1 MRSYTQGVIY
11 DMRQGRGDIVT
22 FAQERAAGRVP
33 TLGVAG
39 AALWIAWI
47 TLIYS
52 TDATFPAAFDV
63 QAATAAAFAFST
75 ASLGI
80 TLIALSFFPR
90 WTRERLLRR
99 RPLALASCIGALAT
113 LIVLNAATVPAPLFM
128 AGAVATGCVTSLIA
142 LKVAVVFSEVETKAM
157 IVGMGSALMLGV
169 LVYAFDTML
178 LLCGLHSPAAVILV
192 LLLPLAVFAL
202 TFDDAAP
209 EGADGASNG
218 PLAVTP
224 ALGRLIAFVVILLF
238 LLSLTRGYYP
248 NLIDASQFATSRC
261 VVAIGL
267 VIVSLASIAT
277 AWLCPRDAAFGLL
290 SYGALLLSVLAV
302 LVLALLN
309 VGPTI
314 MGDMSSVL
322 LGLTM
327 LCLWALLCRVSFR
340 SGMEAVQVVGVGF
353 GAACLGTMAGVGTG
367 VVLYGEGMAPS
378 MFTLVMAVAVVLCVA
393 ASLFLLRL
401 SDVRA
406 LMEPEPEA
414 AGEEAP
420 SLAEGVRDSLG
431 LADGGDALSP
441 SALDDY
447 QATLQRLCGIMALDF
462 GLSAREADVLELLVV
477 GKDAKAIAD
486 ELFISFNTV
495 RSHIRRIYVKL
506 DVHSRQELLDLVRS
520 QRALP

>member
-1 MRSYTQGVIY
+1 MKQG
-11 DMRQGRGDIVT
+11 GSIVT
-22 FAQERAAGRVP
+22 FAQERATGRVP
-33 TLGVAG
+33 TLGVVG

-63 QAATAAAFAFST
+63 QAATANAFVLST
-75 ASLGI
+75 AALGVA
-80 TLIALSFFPR
+80 LIALSFFPR
-90 WTRERLLRR
+90 WTQEHLLRG
-99 RPLALASCIGALAT
+99 RPLAAASCIGALAT
-113 LIVLNAATVPAPLFM
+113 LVVLNAAAVPAPLFM
-128 AGAVATGCVTSLIA
+128 ASAVATGCVTSLIA
-142 LKVAVVFSEVETKAM
+142 LKAATVFSEVETKAM
-157 IVGMGSALMLGV
+157 IVGMGCALILGV

-202 TFDDAAP
+202 TFDGAAS
-209 EGADGASNG
+209 EGSDGAGGGS
-218 PLAVTP
+218 LAVTP

-248 NLIDASQFATSRC
+248 NLIDGSQFATSRC

-267 VIVSLASIAT
+267 VIVSLAAIAT

-309 VGPTI
+309 VGPTL
-314 MGDMSSVL
+314 MGDVSSVL
-322 LGLTM
+322 FGLTM
-327 LCLWALLCRVSFR
+327 LCLWILLCRVSFR
-340 SGMEAVQVVGVGF
+340 SGMESVQVVGVGF
-353 GAACLGTMAGVGTG
+353 GAACLGTTAGVGTG
-367 VVLYGEGMAPS
+367 ALLYNEGMVPIS
-378 MFTLVMAVAVVLCVA
+378 LTLVMAVAVVLCVA

-401 SDVRA
+401 NDVRA
-406 LMEPEPEA
+406 LMEPEPGA
-414 AGEEAP
+414 VGEEAP
-420 SLAEGVRDSLG
+420 ASAADARGSLG
-431 LADGGDALSP
+431 LADDGAALAP

-462 GLSAREADVLELLVV
+462 GLSTREADVLELLVV

-506 DVHSRQELLDLVRS
+506 DVHSRQELLDRVRS
-520 QRALP
+520 QRSLS